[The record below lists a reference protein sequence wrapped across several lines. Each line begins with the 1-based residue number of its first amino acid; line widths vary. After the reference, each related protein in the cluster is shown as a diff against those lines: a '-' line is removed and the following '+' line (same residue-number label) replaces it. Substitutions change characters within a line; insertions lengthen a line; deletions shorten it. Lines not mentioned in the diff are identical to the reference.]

1 MLILKK
7 EKFVMG
13 IDVNPKFE
21 LGDVCLTEGVVHH
34 MCHSIME
41 LRDIQNAIGKYAV
54 CDWGDC
60 SHKEWMDNDLR
71 MKTGRAVMGRYQY
84 WWGMLYIVTEGNR
97 SRTCIG
103 LSCEC

>member
-21 LGDVCLTEGVVHH
+21 LGDVCRTEGVVHH

-41 LRDIQNAIGKYAV
+41 LHSK
-54 CDWGDC
+54 
-60 SHKEWMDNDLR
+60 
-71 MKTGRAVMGRYQY
+71 
-84 WWGMLYIVTEGNR
+84 
-97 SRTCIG
+97 SRVVIKCIN
-103 LSCEC
+103 SKQKNI